1 MFESF
6 IEYMWYLFTAPYKK
20 VRKSVNNWY
29 ILCQVFG
36 KRFDEAKEDIL
47 RARDEGMVAT
57 CCHDMLQ
64 IHGADKR
71 LVRYEGEDLENYR
84 SRIAMYEEI
93 CRLGGT
99 NEGVLLAI
107 KTLGFDSPRLVRA
120 NELQSVSRLYGNWL
134 LDGSRTLGNDT
145 FENRWAEF
153 YIIIDLDVDGELPI
167 SFDILRKTV
176 RMWKEVGAKDNYFF
190 VFHTTS
196 PICYI
201 EDECRTALI
210 AHAENLIQG
219 PNRAILPIYAE
230 TSADTSLMVETK
242 NNLFYLDGE
251 YMLDGTK
258 PLNTYEIAEEA

>member
-1 MFESF
+1 MFDSF
-6 IEYMWYLFTAPYKK
+6 VEYMWYLFTAPYKK
-20 VRKSVNNWY
+20 VKKSINNWY

-64 IHGADKR
+64 IHGADRR

-99 NEGVLLAI
+99 NEGVLLAV
-107 KTLGFDSPRLVRA
+107 KTLGFVSPVIMRA
-120 NELQSVSRLYGNWL
+120 NELKGVARLYGNWL
-134 LDGSRTLGNDT
+134 LDGSQTLGADT
-145 FENRWAEF
+145 NESRWAEF
-153 YIIIDLDVDGELPI
+153 YVIIDMDADGKLPI
-167 SFDILRKTV
+167 SFDILQKTV

-190 VFHTTS
+190 TFHTAS
-196 PICYI
+196 PDC
-201 EDECRTALI
+201 EMKDDSRAVLK
-210 AHAENLIQG
+210 AHSEIRHLGQ
-219 PNRAILPIYAE
+219 NRAVLPMCAE
-230 TSADTSLMVETK
+230 TSADTSLTVETR

-251 YMLDGTK
+251 YMLDGSK
-258 PLNTYEIAEEA
+258 PLNTYEITEEA